1 MNVLTWNCNMR
12 FSTKY
17 HLVERYDA
25 DILIIQECEKL
36 PQDFIKN
43 SELFWVGQN
52 ENKGLAVI
60 VKGKS
65 SKLLANMNNELIY
78 FLPIQTEFGLIIGTW
93 AFNRRAK
100 KFGPNA
106 SGNLVDALTHYEQ
119 QISLQKNIII
129 SGDFNNGPRWDL
141 KYFHRNNFRH
151 INSELTKREFTST
164 YHSIVNEEFGTE
176 SVKTFF
182 HQRNEKKGFFIDYV
196 YSKGFDAVNC
206 EVGTFENWKI
216 YSDHVPV
223 IAEFKD

>member
-1 MNVLTWNCNMR
+1 MR

-78 FLPIQTEFGLIIGTW
+78 FLPI
-93 AFNRRAK
+93 
-100 KFGPNA
+100 
-106 SGNLVDALTHYEQ
+106 
-119 QISLQKNIII
+119 
-129 SGDFNNGPRWDL
+129 
-141 KYFHRNNFRH
+141 
-151 INSELTKREFTST
+151 
-164 YHSIVNEEFGTE
+164 
-176 SVKTFF
+176 
-182 HQRNEKKGFFIDYV
+182 HQG
-196 YSKGFDAVNC
+196 
-206 EVGTFENWKI
+206 
-216 YSDHVPV
+216 
-223 IAEFKD
+223 